1 MPDDGKQ
8 LEQVRQAN
16 RNELIRKSKNM
27 RSDHSTKKRRPTI
40 GVWVLRQ
47 PQVFRCV
54 VCLVSFLCFFGCQD
68 LAETPKT
75 NIAAT
80 DVGFPD
86 GFQPDPNTG
95 TALVNG
101 TAWIRSNFFPNLFEH
116 EHDESEQCPGIPY
129 REEYGGVE
137 ISTGRCHE
145 ITLAQPC
152 LLDINVGD
160 RIRIIAWH
168 SQLVSEDPE
177 PHEGVFMLAMNDTLL
192 WSETSPI
199 PGGARS
205 FDLTIESHVNIRAGE
220 PVRLHVHNHGAN
232 AWNVLSIEK
241 ME

>member
-1 MPDDGKQ
+1 MGLETTAGLQVCRLPRQ
-8 LEQVRQAN
+8 LPLLFR
-16 RNELIRKSKNM
+16 LS
-27 RSDHSTKKRRPTI
+27 RSRR
-40 GVWVLRQ
+40 
-47 PQVFRCV
+47 
-54 VCLVSFLCFFGCQD
+54 D
-68 LAETPKT
+68 PKT

-199 PGGARS
+199 PGCKK
-205 FDLTIESHVNIRAGE
+205 F
-220 PVRLHVHNHGAN
+220 
-232 AWNVLSIEK
+232 
-241 ME
+241 